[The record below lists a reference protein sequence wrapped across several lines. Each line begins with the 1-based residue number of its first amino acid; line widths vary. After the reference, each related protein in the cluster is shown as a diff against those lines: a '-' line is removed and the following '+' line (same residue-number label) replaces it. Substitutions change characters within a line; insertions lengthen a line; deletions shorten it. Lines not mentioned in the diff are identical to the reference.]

1 MAKSAAKPTNASADA
16 QAKIQQS
23 PVFTGIIN
31 ELNLVQDQLTK
42 RQALIGTIEKALSDR
57 YHAPNRMIGYIFRF
71 DHPKSLI
78 TSADIAPLDTVLN
91 SISHAQEL
99 NVLLHSPGGDGS
111 IIEKMVEMCRGHLPR
126 RNAKLRVIVP
136 NIAKSA
142 ATVFALGADTII
154 MGYCSELGPIDPQI
168 RVTVS
173 GVLHFIS
180 ALAFVESRDE
190 IMTKIQE
197 ATKANEPIGA
207 LLQQLAGLNIP
218 FTHEMQ
224 NQINFAEKTAIR
236 LLEKYMLKATIKNDA
251 NREKKAKEIAKK
263 LLSKQ
268 LFPIHGHFINANNA
282 KKTLSL
288 MLIYLIEPTI
298 CGS

>member
-1 MAKSAAKPTNASADA
+1 MA
-16 QAKIQQS
+16 
-23 PVFTGIIN
+23 
-31 ELNLVQDQLTK
+31 
-42 RQALIGTIEKALSDR
+42 
-57 YHAPNRMIGYIFRF
+57 
-71 DHPKSLI
+71 
-78 TSADIAPLDTVLN
+78 VLN

-111 IIEKMVEMCRGHLPR
+111 IIEKMVEMCRDHLPR
-126 RNAKLRVIVP
+126 HNAKLRVIVP

-168 RVTVS
+168 RVIVS
-173 GVLHFIS
+173 GIVHFIS

-197 ATKANEPIGA
+197 ATKANEPTSA

-236 LLEKYMLKATIKNDA
+236 LLEKYMLKAAIKNDA
-251 NREKKAKEIAKK
+251 DRKKKAEEIAKK

-282 KKTLSL
+282 KNDLELSVEIFDRTDDL
-288 MLIYLIEPTI
+288 WKLIWEYYIRAEIQMNIPQAPNTVKLKLFESTDQSLVTQDFSKDPAI
-298 CGS
+298 